1 MVPQTTSNRPASLA
15 DYVAIIRRRWWMIAI
30 PLVVA
35 PIGAFLV
42 AESQQSVYEATAT
55 VYINRTPATSTAT
68 GIYDQSAAQDPVRF
82 FQTQAD
88 LARDPKLLERVA
100 TAAGGISAGA
110 LAGNS
115 SVSPSADADLLNFS
129 VKSSDRQAASTLAN
143 AYAQEFTTYQPEQ
156 NRVSLNKALATVTAK
171 MATLRANGVSQ
182 SSPVYAELLNRES
195 QIETALLLQAGN
207 APRVVQPAGDAA
219 QIRPRPKRSAL
230 LGLALGTIL
239 GLGLAFL
246 REALDKKVRSDEE
259 IQEILE
265 LPLLGRL
272 PAPPGPLRQ
281 ADQLVMLEDPHSPEA
296 EAVRKLR
303 TNLEFVN
310 LERAHR
316 TIMITSSVEQEGK
329 STTAA
334 NLAVALARAG
344 RRVALV
350 DLDLRKPYLH
360 RFFRVASFP
369 GVTDVVAGGFHLA
382 EAVHQIAIPDSE
394 GDARPRSTRSSRNG
408 ASKVES
414 LLGLLPAGTLA
425 PNPGELIGGDSVA
438 ALIEQ
443 LRADWDVV
451 LLDAPPT
458 SVVGD
463 ALTLSARVDAII
475 VITRLGIVD
484 GEMLRELGRVLE
496 ASPAEKLGFVTSGA
510 KVGPAYGYGYG
521 YGYTA
526 ASAGRGET
534 AGVGR
539 GEELV
544 P

>member
-1 MVPQTTSNRPASLA
+1 MVSPMTSNRPTSLA
-15 DYVAIIRRRWWMIAI
+15 DYVAILRRRWWMIAI
-30 PLVVA
+30 PLVIA
-35 PIGAFLV
+35 PVGAFIV
-42 AESQQSVYEATAT
+42 AKSERSVYRANAT
-55 VYINRTPATSTAT
+55 VYINRTPATAAAT

-88 LARDPKLLERVA
+88 LARDPALLDRVA
-100 TAAGGISAGA
+100 HSAGGISGGQ
-110 LAGNS
+110 LAGIS

-129 VKSSDRQAASTLAN
+129 VESPDRRAAASLAN
-143 AYAQEFTTYQPEQ
+143 AYADEFTRFQPEQ
-156 NRVSLNKALATVTAK
+156 NRTSLTTALTTVRSK
-171 MATLRANGVSQ
+171 MATLRGNGVSQ

-195 QIETALLLQAGN
+195 QLETALALQAGN
-207 APRVVQPAGDAA
+207 APRLVQPAGGAA

-239 GLGLAFL
+239 GIGLALL

-259 IQEILE
+259 IQEILQ

-272 PAPPGPLRQ
+272 PPPPNALRQ
-281 ADQLVMLEDPHSPEA
+281 TDQLVMLEEPQSPQA

-310 LERAHR
+310 LEREHR
-316 TIMITSSVEQEGK
+316 TIMVTSSVEQEGK

-350 DLDLRKPYLH
+350 DLDLRRPYLH

-369 GVTDVVAGGFHLA
+369 GVTDVIAGRLELSDA
-382 EAVHQIAIPDSE
+382 LKPIAIPDADEAST
-394 GDARPRSTRSSRNG
+394 ARLRGPAQNG
-408 ASKVES
+408 ARKVKS
-414 LLGLLPAGTLA
+414 LLAVLPAGTLA
-425 PNPGELIGGDSVA
+425 PNPGELMGSAGVA
-438 ALIEQ
+438 ALIEE
-443 LRADWDVV
+443 LRADWEFV
-451 LLDAPPT
+451 LLDAPPM
-458 SVVGD
+458 SAVGD
-463 ALTLSARVDAII
+463 ALTLSARADAII
-475 VITRLGIVD
+475 VMTRLGTVD
-484 GEMLRELGRVLE
+484 GEMLRELERLLQ
-496 ASPAEKLGFVTSGA
+496 ASQAEKLGFVMSGA

-521 YGYTA
+521 YGY
-526 ASAGRGET
+526 SPSSVS